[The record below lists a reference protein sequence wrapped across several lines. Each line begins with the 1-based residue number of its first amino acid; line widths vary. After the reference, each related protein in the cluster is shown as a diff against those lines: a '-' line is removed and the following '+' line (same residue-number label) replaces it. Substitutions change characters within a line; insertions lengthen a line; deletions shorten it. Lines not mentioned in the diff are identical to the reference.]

1 MKTIGL
7 IIKEARARKK
17 LSFSKLEKEIK
28 IKKNFLQAIEKEE
41 WNNLPEFPVVMGFV
55 KNISQAVGLD
65 EEKTVAVLR
74 RDYPPKSLAINP
86 KPDISKTFIWS
97 PKLTF
102 LVGIIV
108 VLMIVLGYLAFQYF
122 RFVSPPSLS
131 VSEPKENQVVTEKM
145 LEVSGKTDTDATIKV
160 DNQPAIVDADGNFK
174 TTIEINDKTV
184 EIEVI
189 AVSRSG
195 KESTVRRTIK
205 VRLND

>member
-17 LSFSKLEKEIK
+17 FSLSKIEKEIK

-55 KNISQAVGLD
+55 KNISRVLDLD

-74 RDYPPKSLAINP
+74 RDYPPKILAINP

-97 PKLTF
+97 PRLTF

-108 VLMIVLGYLAFQYF
+108 VMMIVLGYLVFQYF
-122 RFVSPPSLS
+122 RFISPPSLS
-131 VSEPKENQVVTEKM
+131 ISEPKENQIVTERT
-145 LEVSGKTDTDATIKV
+145 LVVSGKTDTDATVKV
-160 DNQPAIVDADGNFK
+160 NNQPAIVDADGKFT
-174 TTIEINDKTV
+174 TTIEINDKTT
-184 EIEVI
+184 EIETE

-195 KESTVRRTIK
+195 KESTVKVKIRPEIK
-205 VRLND
+205 